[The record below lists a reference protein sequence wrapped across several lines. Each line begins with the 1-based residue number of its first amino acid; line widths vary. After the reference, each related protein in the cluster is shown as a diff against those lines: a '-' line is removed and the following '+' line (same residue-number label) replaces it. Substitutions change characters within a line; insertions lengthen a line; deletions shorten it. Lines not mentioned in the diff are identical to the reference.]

1 MTTSRTPTTRIRP
14 GIRATQR
21 AAVAMMVAAAIFTGT
36 TSSALAGGG
45 PPRPENFD
53 LEAVYINCVDDE
65 VDEPGIDGDA
75 LVRVRLHND
84 SPEPVTVVSGDW
96 GLTIGLEIVQQGT
109 FIAPA
114 DLEAGATWEQ
124 VVRILGGTG
133 PALFRGSVLVSNDV
147 GQTLIV
153 LDPAVA
159 VPGDC
164 EQPDVP
170 EDETP
175 PPSDEPTPTTVATG
189 AGLATPRFTG

>member
-1 MTTSRTPTTRIRP
+1 MTTALFPTTRIRP
-14 GIRATQR
+14 GIRTAVAVLMA
-21 AAVAMMVAAAIFTGT
+21 AAVWTGT
-36 TSSALAGGG
+36 VSSALAGGHA
-45 PPRPENFD
+45 PRTEDFD

-84 SPEPVTVVSGDW
+84 SPEAVTVVSGDW

-133 PALFRGSVLVSNDV
+133 PALFRGSVLVSNDF

-153 LDPAVA
+153 LEPPVA

-170 EDETP
+170 DDETP
-175 PPSDEPTPTTVATG
+175 PPSDEPTPTTVATA